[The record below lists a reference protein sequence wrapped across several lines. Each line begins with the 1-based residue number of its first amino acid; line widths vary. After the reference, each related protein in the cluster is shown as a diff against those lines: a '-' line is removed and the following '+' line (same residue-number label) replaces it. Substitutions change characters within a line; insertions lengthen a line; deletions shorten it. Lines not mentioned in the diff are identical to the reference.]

1 MLSHRT
7 VAIALGVLGIG
18 AAAFLL
24 TRAEDEKKVV
34 SPEPVASPVITA
46 TVATLSNTTTAT
58 IATTATAT
66 ATGAV
71 PSSAGSSDLS
81 REGIES
87 AVMAKDVS
95 ALPSIERVDL
105 TKDGHVA
112 AAAIDAVGKLAADA
126 PEPAQKEA
134 VRQLAD
140 WLRQESKRTTNDA
153 KGNVSILVDSL
164 ADTGSDEAIKPL
176 VEALDSASYPLHIE
190 TRIVQ
195 SLERLDAKSAA
206 PSVER
211 FAARVGKLTPTDEMD
226 KALAKEAI
234 DEANAALAKWK

>member
-1 MLSHRT
+1 
-7 VAIALGVLGIG
+7 
-18 AAAFLL
+18 
-24 TRAEDEKKVV
+24 
-34 SPEPVASPVITA
+34 
-46 TVATLSNTTTAT
+46 
-58 IATTATAT
+58 
-66 ATGAV
+66 
-71 PSSAGSSDLS
+71 
-81 REGIES
+81 
-87 AVMAKDVS
+87 
-95 ALPSIERVDL
+95 VDL

-126 PEPAQKEA
+126 PEPAKKEA

-140 WLRQESKRTTNDA
+140 WLRQESKRGTNDA

-164 ADTGSDEAIKPL
+164 ADTGSDEAIEPL

-211 FAARVGKLTPTDEMD
+211 FAARVGKLTPADDME